1 MSSLNIIIVADTGEL
16 EEFFRDVQDMPDAML
31 ANLRTKQR
39 SYQAR
44 LTRIAKSRL
53 SAYPPAWQ
61 SRQNKFVWSKNPRK
75 NERAR
80 RWWFANM
87 PDSSTGFYNRTGRTG
102 QAWETVTAF
111 EAKSGGMWIDVT
123 IQNPLPHA
131 SYVYG
136 YIKDNWQRVPSHEV
150 TGWLSAYNSP
160 EMNATIDDVF
170 QVTLETIDEAAEDL
184 NL

>member
-1 MSSLNIIIVADTGEL
+1 MVADTGEL
-16 EEFFRDVQDMPDAML
+16 EEFFRDVQDMPEAML

-44 LTRIAKSRL
+44 LTRIAKERL
-53 SAYPPAWQ
+53 GVYPPPWRSKQ
-61 SRQNKFVWSKNPRK
+61 RYFKWSNDPAEQR
-75 NERAR
+75 EAQF
-80 RWWFANM
+80 RWM
-87 PDSSTGFYNRTGRTG
+87 DILGVDKLDSSKSYRRTGRTG
-102 QAWETVTAF
+102 KAWEVVTAF
-111 EAKSGGMWIDVT
+111 EPKKNGMWIDAT
-123 IQNPLPHA
+123 IQNLSEGA

-136 YIKDNWQRVPSHEV
+136 DVRKNWQRVPSHEV